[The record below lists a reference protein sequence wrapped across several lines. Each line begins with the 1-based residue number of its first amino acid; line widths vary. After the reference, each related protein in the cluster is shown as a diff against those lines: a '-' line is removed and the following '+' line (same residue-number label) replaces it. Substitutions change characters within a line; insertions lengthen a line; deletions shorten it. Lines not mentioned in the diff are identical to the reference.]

1 MEPVRT
7 KLRTQRARALRA
19 NMTLEER
26 RVWSHLRGRKLEGFK
41 FRRQHPIGE
50 YIVDFYCPA
59 ARLVIEL
66 DGYSHTFRNQVDYDE
81 ARDRWLKSQGC
92 KVLRFSADQDE
103 HEFIQRVVATI
114 YQTLSEVQIPGPP
127 PAR

>member
-1 MEPVRT
+1 
-7 KLRTQRARALRA
+7 
-19 NMTLEER
+19 MTLDER

-50 YIVDFYCPA
+50 YVVDFYCPA

-66 DGYSHTFRNQVDYDE
+66 DGYSHTFEKQVDYDE

-92 KVLRFSADQDE
+92 RVLRFSADEGD
-103 HEFIQRVVATI
+103 HEFIERVVATI
-114 YQTLSEVQIPGPP
+114 YQTLAEVPALGPP

>member
-1 MEPVRT
+1 
-7 KLRTQRARALRA
+7 
-19 NMTLEER
+19 MTLEER

-41 FRRQHPIGE
+41 FRRQHPIGD

-66 DGYSHTFRNQVDYDE
+66 DGYSHSFEKQVDYDE
-81 ARDRWLKSQGC
+81 ARDLWLKSQGC
-92 KVLRFSADQDE
+92 KVLRFSADQDDR
-103 HEFIQRVVATI
+103 EFLQRVVATI
-114 YQTLSEVQIPGPP
+114 YGALTEVPASGPP